1 MWDTVAMQTRCFAA
15 VQAAVPLAGLL
26 AAACIYLPQ
35 TTTVYDQDCR
45 VYARQMQLQMAQV
58 GGFARCVNEGCI
70 ALLAAA
76 GAVTAASAVVSGS
89 IVVAGNVVYWFE
101 KQGRC
106 EAPPAAPPAA
116 PPVPAQSGAVRP

>member
-1 MWDTVAMQTRCFAA
+1 MHPRRFATGKSILL
-15 VQAAVPLAGLL
+15 LAGMP

-35 TTTVYDQDCR
+35 TTTVYDQDCK

-58 GGFARCVNEGCI
+58 GGFTRCINEGCI

-101 KQGRC
+101 KRGHC
-106 EAPPAAPPAA
+106 VPAPAPPPGPAPA
-116 PPVPAQSGAVRP
+116 GAVRP